1 MKIARVLVAAALTI
15 LLLFAARRLS
25 TRQSQDLVSIAD
37 GVRLE
42 HHSITEHRP
51 GGEIAIAATLYA
63 SDTIVAI
70 LRYRAA
76 TGLPY
81 QEVQMVRSGQ
91 LARAV
96 LPADFA
102 KRGDRLH
109 YFLSAHDSSG
119 TLLATIPAD
128 TSKPL
133 LIKFK
138 GRVAPWL
145 LVAHITAMFGS
156 LFFVLLTAMAA
167 VDLWRGVGRL
177 KVLVR
182 NSAMAL
188 YMISIGGFPL
198 GFAVAYQTFG
208 VAWSGV
214 PFGWDVTDNKTLI
227 LVLFWLVTVLLGLK
241 RLSRKAGVSL
251 PGAASHRSLLL
262 LVFASVLVTLAA
274 YLIPHS
280 M

>member
-1 MKIARVLVAAALTI
+1 MKIAKVLLAAALTI
-15 LLLFAARRLS
+15 LLLVAARKLS
-25 TRQSQDLVSIAD
+25 TRHPDDLAGEAQ

-42 HHSITEHRP
+42 HRSITEHRP
-51 GGEIAIAATLYA
+51 GAEIDVTATLQA
-63 SDTIVAI
+63 SDAVVAV
-70 LRYRAA
+70 LRYRVAA
-76 TGLPY
+76 NSPY
-81 QEVQMVRSGQ
+81 QKVTMARVGGR
-91 LARAV
+91 ARAI
-96 LPADFA
+96 LPADLGR
-102 KRGDRLH
+102 RGDRVT
-109 YFLSAHDSSG
+109 YFLSAEDSSG
-119 TLLATIPAD
+119 AILATIPAD

-138 GRVAPWL
+138 GRVTTWL

-156 LFFVLLTAMAA
+156 LFFALLTAMAA

-177 KVLVR
+177 KVVVR

-188 YMISIGGFPL
+188 YLISIGGFPL
-198 GFAVAYQTFG
+198 GLAVAYQTFG

-227 LVLFWLVTVLLGLK
+227 LVLCWLVTVLLGLK
-241 RLSRKAGVSL
+241 RLSRAA
-251 PGAASHRSLLL
+251 AASHHSFLL